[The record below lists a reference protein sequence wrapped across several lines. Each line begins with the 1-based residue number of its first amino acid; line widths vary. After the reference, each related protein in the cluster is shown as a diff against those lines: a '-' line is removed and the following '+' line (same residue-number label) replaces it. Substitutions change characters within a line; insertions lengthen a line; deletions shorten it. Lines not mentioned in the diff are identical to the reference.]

1 MEGDR
6 CQTNL
11 KCRFHQILFL
21 RLETGNVSN
30 KEVLKSF
37 SNVCDFKRKP
47 FSEYINPYYT
57 KD

>member
-6 CQTNL
+6 FQTNL

-30 KEVLKSF
+30 EEVLNLFQMSVISKENLSL
-37 SNVCDFKRKP
+37 N
-47 FSEYINPYYT
+47 I
-57 KD
+57 